1 MDNQLTRTQFKVD
14 NIVPLITQAQIS
26 DCLFNVLPQKLKK
39 RITIF
44 EYRKYYQFNRQV
56 LEKPYKEV
64 KEKFASHS
72 LLEEMQKR
80 NTKEI
85 VQLKR
90 KKLLA
95 MGIDIDHLTY
105 EQRERYYAEV
115 QLEGDLGDEEDE
127 VKMNNKVD

>member
-1 MDNQLTRTQFKVD
+1 
-14 NIVPLITQAQIS
+14 
-26 DCLFNVLPQKLKK
+26 
-39 RITIF
+39 
-44 EYRKYYQFNRQV
+44 
-56 LEKPYKEV
+56 
-64 KEKFASHS
+64 
-72 LLEEMQKR
+72 MQKR

-95 MGIDIDHLTY
+95 MGVDIDHLTY

-115 QLEGDLGDEEDE
+115 ELEGELGDDEDE